1 MVKILHV
8 AVVDKIATFRQ
19 RDGVI
24 VCGNKGY
31 RVKFTFDSEWDG
43 LEVKTARFIYNNTVV
58 DKVFEGDT
66 VDVPVIRNAPL
77 AAVGVFVGDLQ
88 TTTPA
93 FIPCT
98 KSILCSDGLPPD
110 PAPDVY
116 AQIMELLA
124 NGGGG
129 GGGTGAPGKSA
140 YEIAVAH
147 GFEGSEADW
156 LASLKGEPGE
166 PGQPGGPGEPGQP
179 GQPGTSV
186 TITSVTESNESGG
199 ENAVNFSDGK
209 KLIIKNGKK
218 GDTITVTSIEAIGN
232 DGERV
237 TYQMTFSDGSKHDFV
252 TFYGMQGVS
261 VTSVESL
268 GYTDGLPG
276 HGGFITYRMN
286 FSDGTHFD
294 YDVHDGNDGTSVTIT
309 SVTESDE
316 SGGENVVTFSD
327 GKKLTIKNGKDGA
340 GGGSGSGVVVVT
352 CDGYDGERGQAS
364 IPSTDI
370 KSHIDAGKMVFVLY
384 AGGCYTY
391 RGWNDVS
398 QTAQFGLTAVGD
410 QGEVY
415 TTCVDIDYN
424 GDFTLGYNNHIGLPE
439 ITASDNGKFLRVVNG
454 AWAAVTLTDV
464 SQVGG

>member
-1 MVKILHV
+1 MAKILHV
-8 AVVDKIATFRQ
+8 AVNEKIATYRQ
-19 RDGVI
+19 RDGAI
-24 VCGNKGY
+24 VCGNKDY
-31 RVKFTFDSEWDG
+31 RVKFSFDSEWDG
-43 LEVKTARFIYNNTVV
+43 QAVKTARFIYNNTVE
-58 DKVFEGDT
+58 DKVFEGST
-66 VDVPVIRNAPL
+66 VDVPVIRNATL
-77 AAVGVFVGDLQ
+77 AAVGVFAGDLQ

-93 FIPCT
+93 LIPCK

-110 PAPDVY
+110 PEPDVY

-147 GFEGSEADW
+147 GFEGSETAW
-156 LASLKGEPGE
+156 LASLKGD
-166 PGQPGGPGEPGQP
+166 P

-186 TITSVTESNESGG
+186 TITSVTESDESGG
-199 ENAVNFSDGK
+199 ENVVTFSDNK
-209 KLIIKNGKK
+209 TLTVKNGKD
-218 GDTITVTSIEAIGN
+218 GDPVTVTSIEAIGN

-252 TFYGMQGVS
+252 TFYGRQGVS

-276 HGGFITYRMN
+276 HGCFITYRMN

-294 YDVHDGNDGTSVTIT
+294 YDVHDGNDGTSVTID
-309 SVTESDE
+309 SITESTE

-340 GGGSGSGVVVVT
+340 GGGDCSAVVVSVDYDEPTDTARASHDAGEIVDLINSGVAVIAVLNGRHYLVNEIYYSEDGTPYSVKFTHSEINNEGEAVT
-352 CDGYDGERGQAS
+352 HGITIFYDRECRLMS
-364 IPSTDI
+364 N
-370 KSHIDAGKMVFVLY
+370 VF
-384 AGGCYTY
+384 
-391 RGWNDVS
+391 
-398 QTAQFGLTAVGD
+398 
-410 QGEVY
+410 EVR
-415 TTCVDIDYN
+415 TE
-424 GDFTLGYNNHIGLPE
+424 LPE
-439 ITASDNGKFLRVVNG
+439 VTASDNGKFLRVVNG
-454 AWAAVTLTDV
+454 AWAAVALTDV

>member
-1 MVKILHV
+1 MAKILHV

-43 LEVKTARFIYNNTVV
+43 LTVKTARFKYNGRVV
-58 DKVFEGDT
+58 DVPFEGDT
-66 VDVPVIRNAPL
+66 VAVPKIRNTTSL
-77 AAVGVFVGDLQ
+77 SVGVFVGDLQ

-93 FIPCT
+93 LIPCK

-110 PAPDVY
+110 PEPDVY

-166 PGQPGGPGEPGQP
+166 PGQPGGPGDPGQP
-179 GQPGTSV
+179 
-186 TITSVTESNESGG
+186 
-199 ENAVNFSDGK
+199 
-209 KLIIKNGKK
+209 
-218 GDTITVTSIEAIGN
+218 
-232 DGERV
+232 
-237 TYQMTFSDGSKHDFV
+237 
-252 TFYGMQGVS
+252 
-261 VTSVESL
+261 
-268 GYTDGLPG
+268 
-276 HGGFITYRMN
+276 
-286 FSDGTHFD
+286 
-294 YDVHDGNDGTSVTIT
+294 GTSVTIT

-327 GKKLTIKNGKDGA
+327 NKTLIVKNGKDGVGITGIDEMGGDATRTAYRINFTDGTWYEFDVYHGEDGASVTIKSIEESSESGGSNVVTFSNGQTLTIKNGKDAEGGTGGA
-340 GGGSGSGVVVVT
+340 
-352 CDGYDGERGQAS
+352 
-364 IPSTDI
+364 
-370 KSHIDAGKMVFVLY
+370 
-384 AGGCYTY
+384 
-391 RGWNDVS
+391 
-398 QTAQFGLTAVGD
+398 
-410 QGEVY
+410 
-415 TTCVDIDYN
+415 
-424 GDFTLGYNNHIGLPE
+424 GLPE
-439 ITASDNGKFLRVVNG
+439 ITANDNGKFLRVVNG
-454 AWAAVTLTDV
+454 AWAAVALTDV